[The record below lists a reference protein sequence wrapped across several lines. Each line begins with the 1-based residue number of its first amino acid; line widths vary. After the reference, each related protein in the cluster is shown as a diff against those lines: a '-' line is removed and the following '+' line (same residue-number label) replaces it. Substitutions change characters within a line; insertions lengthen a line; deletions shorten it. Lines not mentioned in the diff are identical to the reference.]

1 MKLFVLSVVLLYLA
15 VALLV
20 HLAADRMIFLPPASS
35 YDAGSL
41 PVFLVP
47 GDDGTRIATLHLRH
61 PEATHTILYSH
72 GNAEDLGHLAPFLE
86 GYRAAG
92 FSVLAYD
99 YRGYGM
105 STGGAPTAAGAS
117 RDLRAVYDHATRELG
132 IPPERIILLGRSV
145 GSGPAVELAAEEPV
159 AGLIV
164 ESGFTSAF
172 RVVLPAPLLPFDRF
186 PNLKRIRRV
195 RAPVLVVHG
204 VEDEVVPVAHGRRL
218 FEAAREPKQALWVE
232 GAGHHDLVAIGGEE
246 YLEAI
251 RRFARSLEAAAVDPG
266 GSP

>member
-1 MKLFVLSVVLLYLA
+1 MKLFVLTVVLLYLTF
-15 VALLV
+15 ALLV
-20 HLAADRMIFLPPASS
+20 HLAADRMIFLPPAST
-35 YDAGSL
+35 YDAESL

-47 GDDGTRIATLHLRH
+47 GEDGTRISTLHLRN
-61 PEATHTILYSH
+61 PEATFTILYSH
-72 GNAEDLGHLAPFLE
+72 GNAEDLGHLAGFLD

-105 STGGAPTAAGAS
+105 STGGAPTTAGAS
-117 RDLRAVYDHATRELG
+117 RDLRTVYGHATRELE
-132 IPPERIILLGRSV
+132 IRPDRIILLGRSV

-172 RVVLPAPLLPFDRF
+172 QVVLPAPLLPFDRF

-195 RAPVLVVHG
+195 QAPVLVVHG
-204 VEDEVVPVAHGRRL
+204 IQDEVVPVVHGRRL
-218 FEAAREPKQALWVE
+218 FAAAREPKRAFWVE
-232 GAGHHDLVAIGGEE
+232 GAGHNDLVAVAGEE
-246 YLEAI
+246 YLEEI
-251 RRFARSLEAAAVDPG
+251 RRFARLLEGAGTDS
-266 GSP
+266 GSAP